1 MLSVHSRTRTK
12 CCPYLYWKQYS
23 EALDRKSRNC
33 ASLFLSVFFVLL
45 LFCMAFFTDRTVSL
59 PAGRQKTVLVF
70 RAVQESV
77 YQKTPADMKKLLAET
92 SAVSVPLEADI
103 SKRSE
108 SVREMPKAAESEKKV
123 SEKTSLPP
131 QKREQAKQKTV
142 SSKSAVQPEK
152 ADRTAEE
159 KSGIQSSAAQNMSHA
174 LGSSIPDRAEHSKIL
189 AVLMQHIEKHKVYP
203 RQARRSGAEGR
214 CRLKITVEGGKVKA
228 ALLEQKSGK
237 RVLDVACEKL
247 GTALLGLD
255 VGVNKDVTVIVP
267 VRYSLSE

>member
-108 SVREMPKAAESEKKV
+108 SVREMPKAAESEKKFR
-123 SEKTSLPP
+123 K
-131 QKREQAKQKTV
+131 
-142 SSKSAVQPEK
+142 
-152 ADRTAEE
+152 
-159 KSGIQSSAAQNMSHA
+159 
-174 LGSSIPDRAEHSKIL
+174 
-189 AVLMQHIEKHKVYP
+189 KH
-203 RQARRSGAEGR
+203 R
-214 CRLKITVEGGKVKA
+214 CRLKKWSRQSRKPFLQKVLYSPKKLTERQKKNLAYKVLRRKICPMHWAAAFPTGQNTV
-228 ALLEQKSGK
+228 KSL
-237 RVLDVACEKL
+237 RFLCS
-247 GTALLGLD
+247 T
-255 VGVNKDVTVIVP
+255 
-267 VRYSLSE
+267 